1 MSLRL
6 ARLPRFALMLLF
18 ASPVLLACQ
27 ASPDV
32 DDEETAVPDAQ
43 LETGADAAV
52 TPPANDRDA
61 APALDPDAQP
71 DPDPDAALPPAA
83 PCPAGPFDPLPE
95 CTPALEGT
103 LCYQS
108 DCVRNATDQ
117 IGATY
122 LCSNGHW
129 DEAERGG
136 WDCGPVQETCAELG
150 AVPGTPCPAE
160 LGGWGCD
167 WEVACQNTE
176 PWIEMISCFDG
187 FWTEPIPC
195 E

>member
-1 MSLRL
+1 MFTLRPFSPALSLL
-6 ARLPRFALMLLF
+6 CLIIAPAL
-18 ASPVLLACQ
+18 SACQ
-27 ASPDV
+27 ASPD
-32 DDEETAVPDAQ
+32 
-43 LETGADAAV
+43 ADADASEAADAHDAGV
-52 TPPANDRDA
+52 QPPQDVFCDGSVLSDVDAEPAPDR
-61 APALDPDAQP
+61 
-71 DPDPDAALPPAA
+71 DAALPPAA
-83 PCPAGPFDPLPE
+83 PCPSGPYDPLAE

-117 IGATY
+117 VGATY

-129 DEAERGG
+129 DAAERDG

-150 AVPGTPCPAE
+150 AVPGAPCAAE
-160 LGGWGCD
+160 LDGWGCD

-176 PWIEMISCFDG
+176 PWIEMIGCREGLWS
-187 FWTEPIPC
+187 EPLPC

>member
-6 ARLPRFALMLLF
+6 ARLPHFALMLLF
-18 ASPVLLACQ
+18 ASPVLPACQ
-27 ASPDV
+27 ADPDEADEAVGPDAHDAGVQPPQDVICDGSVLSDV
-32 DDEETAVPDAQ
+32 DAEP
-43 LETGADAAV
+43 
-52 TPPANDRDA
+52 N
-61 APALDPDAQP
+61 
-71 DPDPDAALPPAA
+71 PDPDAARPAAA
-83 PCPAGPFDPLPE
+83 PCPSGAYDPLPE

-122 LCSNGHW
+122 LCADGHW

-150 AVPGTPCPAE
+150 AVPGAPCAAE
-160 LGGWGCD
+160 LDGWGCD

-176 PWIEMISCFDG
+176 PWIETIGCREG
-187 FWTEPIPC
+187 FWSEPLPC